1 MKKFYINQ
9 IKTFIYNEETFYEHE
24 NEIETFNEL
33 NTTIETVLLYDDEI
47 FIFGCPARF
56 IINKFIND
64 ENCLE
69 NFEINEEGD
78 YDSKFK
84 IIDYSLYENQ
94 IFYLKIDDN
103 INLKE
108 FLAKNKSFI
117 LLNSIS
123 IDAKLTKDE

>member
-47 FIFGCPARF
+47 FIFGYLTQF
-56 IINKFIND
+56 IINKFVNN

-69 NFEINEEGD
+69 NIEINEEGD

-117 LLNSIS
+117 LIR
-123 IDAKLTKDE
+123 DFYY

>member
-1 MKKFYINQ
+1 MTKILKMKEFYINQ

-24 NEIETFNEL
+24 NEIETFNKL
-33 NTTIETVLLYDDEI
+33 NTTIKTVL

-56 IINKFIND
+56 IINKFLN
-64 ENCLE
+64 NKNYLE
-69 NFEINEEGD
+69 NIEINEEGD

-94 IFYLKIDDN
+94 RFYLKIDDN
-103 INLKE
+103 IKLKE

-117 LLNSIS
+117 LIR
-123 IDAKLTKDE
+123 DFYY

>member
-33 NTTIETVLLYDDEI
+33 NTTIETVLLYDNEI
-47 FIFGCPARF
+47 FIFGYLTQF
-56 IINKFIND
+56 IINKFVNK

-69 NFEINEEGD
+69 NIEINVEGD

-117 LLNSIS
+117 LIR
-123 IDAKLTKDE
+123 DFYY

>member
-33 NTTIETVLLYDDEI
+33 NTAIETVLLYDDEI
-47 FIFGCPARF
+47 FIFGYLTQF
-56 IINKFIND
+56 IINKFVNN

-69 NFEINEEGD
+69 NIEINEEGD

-117 LLNSIS
+117 LIR
-123 IDAKLTKDE
+123 DFYY

>member
-47 FIFGCPARF
+47 FIFGYLTQF
-56 IINKFIND
+56 IINKFVNK

-69 NFEINEEGD
+69 NIEINEEGD

-117 LLNSIS
+117 LIR
-123 IDAKLTKDE
+123 DFYY

>member
-1 MKKFYINQ
+1 MKEFYINQ

-47 FIFGCPARF
+47 FIFGYLTQF
-56 IINKFIND
+56 IINKFVNN

-69 NFEINEEGD
+69 NIEINEEGY

-117 LLNSIS
+117 LIR
-123 IDAKLTKDE
+123 DFYY

>member
-47 FIFGCPARF
+47 FIFGYLTQF
-56 IINKFIND
+56 IINKFVNK

-69 NFEINEEGD
+69 NIEINVEGD

-117 LLNSIS
+117 LIR
-123 IDAKLTKDE
+123 DFYY